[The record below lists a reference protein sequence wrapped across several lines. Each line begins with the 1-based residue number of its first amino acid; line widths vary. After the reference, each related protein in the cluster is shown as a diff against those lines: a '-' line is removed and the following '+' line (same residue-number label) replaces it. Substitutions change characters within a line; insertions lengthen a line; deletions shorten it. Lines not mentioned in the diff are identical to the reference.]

1 MSPLLYPNHRD
12 RLHWFI
18 ARHYLGAGRGRG
30 LLSLITW
37 ISLGGVIVGVTALVV
52 VIGVMSGMQEDL
64 QAKILESTPHV
75 IVLESGT
82 TLRLHEWEEVVDLVM
97 EVDEVVGAAPFVLSQ
112 VSVARTGTDGLYP
125 QSANLYGIAID
136 TGRVAPTE
144 MERQI
149 IEGAYNLEPPESGLS
164 PLLMGVGL
172 ADRMQLFEGDTLLVV
187 SFENLKMDVMGGLNP
202 TMRQFEVTGVFT
214 TGMYDYDMQNVYT
227 TLEAAQELV
236 GITNS
241 GVVSGVGVRTTRP
254 ELANEVRAKIQE
266 LLGFPFYAESWMTTN
281 RALFSALR
289 LEKIAMGLIL
299 GLIVLV
305 AAFNIVSTLVMVV
318 ADRTREIGI
327 LKAMGMTRRGIMR
340 VFVLQGAWIGV
351 AGTFVGTVCGVSTA
365 VLIERFEIIRIPP
378 DVYFVDHLPVSLRV
392 LDVLGIV
399 IASVTISFVATIY
412 PAWKASRLE
421 PVDAIRHE

>member
-64 QAKILESTPHV
+64 QAKILESTPHI

-187 SFENLKMDVMGGLNP
+187 SFENLKMDIMGGLNP

-254 ELANEVRAKIQE
+254 ELANEVRGKIQE

-351 AGTFVGTVCGVSTA
+351 AGTFVGTVCGVSAA